1 MTKVIFIVCDGLGDR
16 PIQDLGGKTPLEA
29 ANTPNLDRLAK
40 EGICGLVHTVGI
52 GIRPG
57 SDTSHLGLFGYDPK
71 IYYTGRGPFETAG
84 INMEMKPGDICFRAN
99 MGTVDEKMT
108 VIDRRAGRID
118 DTSEFANLFNGMVVD
133 GVVFL
138 LKKGTGHRVG
148 LIMRGKGLSSKIIDA
163 DPHEVGEKVHKV
175 KGTDGSKEADFTAAV
190 LNKFLKLTHEKLK
203 DLPSNKQREKAGKL
217 PANFIL
223 VRGAGVFP
231 ELPSFEEKYGLKAVC
246 LAGAGLYKGIGK
258 ILGMVTPD
266 LKGATGKPDSNLKVK
281 IDELKKVYSKFD
293 FFFVHFKGADTLG
306 EDGNCQAKKE
316 FIEKIDQAIE
326 LLTQLKD
333 ALIVITADHTT
344 PCELKAHSA
353 DPVPVLIW
361 NKSVRTDKVSSFG
374 ERDCVQG
381 GLGQLRGVNIMPI
394 IIDLLGRS
402 ELYGA

>member
-16 PIQDLGGKTPLEA
+16 PVRQLGGKTPLEA
-29 ANTPNLDRLAK
+29 ASTPNLDQLAK
-40 EGICGLVHTVGI
+40 EGICGLVHTVDI

-57 SDTSHLGLFGYDPK
+57 SDTSHLALFGYDPK

-84 INMEMKPGDICFRAN
+84 IDMEMKPGDICFRAN
-99 MGTVDEKMT
+99 MGTVDEKMI

-118 DTSEFANLFNGMVVD
+118 DTSEFADLFNGMVID
-133 GVVFL
+133 GATFL

-148 LIMRGKGLSSKIIDA
+148 LIIRGKGLSSRIIDA
-163 DPHEVGEKVHKV
+163 DPHEIGEKIHQV
-175 KGTDGSKEADFTAAV
+175 KSTDGSKEAEFTAEV
-190 LNKFLKLTHEKLK
+190 LNKFLKTTHEKLK
-203 DLPSNKQREKAGKL
+203 DLPSNKEREKAGEL

-231 ELPSFEEKYGLKAVC
+231 RVPSFKEKYGLKAVC

-258 ILGMVTPD
+258 ILGMVTPNIE
-266 LKGATGKPDSNLKVK
+266 GATGKPDSNLKVK
-281 IDELKKVYSKFD
+281 IAELKKLYDKFD
-293 FFFVHFKGADTLG
+293 FFFIHFKGADTLG

-326 LLTQLKD
+326 PLLDLKD
-333 ALIVITADHTT
+333 TLIVVTADHST

-361 NKSVRTDKVSSFG
+361 GRQVRTDKVVSFG
-374 ERDCVQG
+374 ERDCIQG
-381 GLGQLRGVNIMPI
+381 GLGQVKGLNIMPI
-394 IIDLLGRS
+394 VIDLLGQAQ
-402 ELYGA
+402 LYGA